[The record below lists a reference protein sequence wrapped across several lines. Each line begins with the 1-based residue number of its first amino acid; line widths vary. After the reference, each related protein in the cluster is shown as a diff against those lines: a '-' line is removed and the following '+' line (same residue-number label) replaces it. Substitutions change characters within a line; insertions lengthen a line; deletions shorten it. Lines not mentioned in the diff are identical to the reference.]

1 MTDKELES
9 VKKSSVVVQDFSYT
23 TKNNVVSSEINK
35 LVMVIR
41 RQLAQKKNV
50 TVIVVEVD
58 K

>member
-9 VKKSSVVVQDFSYT
+9 VKKNSIVVQDFSHT
-23 TKNNVVSSEINK
+23 TKSNIVSSEINK

-50 TVIVVEVD
+50 TVLVVMAD

>member
-9 VKKSSVVVQDFSYT
+9 VKKSSVVVQDFSHT
-23 TKNNVVSSEINK
+23 TKTNIVSSEINK

-41 RQLAQKKNV
+41 RQLAQKKNI
-50 TVIVVEVD
+50 TVMIVEVN

>member
-9 VKKSSVVVQDFSYT
+9 VKKSSVVVQDFSHT

-41 RQLAQKKNV
+41 RQIAQKKNV
-50 TVIVVEVD
+50 TVMIVETD

>member
-9 VKKSSVVVQDFSYT
+9 VKKSSIVVHDFSHT
-23 TKNNVVSSEINK
+23 TKSNIVSSEINK

-41 RQLAQKKNV
+41 RQIAQKKNV
-50 TVIVVEVD
+50 TVLVVEAD

>member
-35 LVMVIR
+35 LVMMIR
-41 RQLAQKKNV
+41 RQIAQKKNV
-50 TVIVVEVD
+50 TVMIVVAD